1 MPNPTTAP
9 QTALTQPLGHPV
21 AYNIAQAARVL
32 GIGER
37 TMRYLIRAGQIRVAR
52 VGRRILVP
60 HSALVE
66 FVEQGGVEQ
75 VLYGHVAVRKA
86 RVEALA

>member
-1 MPNPTTAP
+1 MPNPTTP
-9 QTALTQPLGHPV
+9 QTALPPV

-37 TMRYLIRAGQIRVAR
+37 TLRYLIRAGQIRVAR
-52 VGRRILVP
+52 VGRRVLVP

-66 FVEQGGVEQ
+66 FVEQGGVER
-75 VLYGHVAVRKA
+75 VLYGHVAVRKTA

>member
-37 TMRYLIRAGQIRVAR
+37 TMRY
-52 VGRRILVP
+52 
-60 HSALVE
+60 
-66 FVEQGGVEQ
+66 
-75 VLYGHVAVRKA
+75 
-86 RVEALA
+86 

>member
-1 MPNPTTAP
+1 MPNPTTTP
-9 QTALTQPLGHPV
+9 QTALPHPV
-21 AYNIAQAARVL
+21 AYNIAQAAKVL

-37 TMRYLIRAGQIRVAR
+37 TLRYLIRAGQIRVAR
-52 VGRRILVP
+52 VGRRVLVP
-60 HSALVE
+60 HSAIVE
-66 FVEQGGVEQ
+66 FLERGGVEQ

>member
-1 MPNPTTAP
+1 MPNPTTP
-9 QTALTQPLGHPV
+9 QTALPPV
-21 AYNIAQAARVL
+21 AYNIAQAAQVL

-37 TMRYLIRAGQIRVAR
+37 ILRYLIRAGQIRVAR
-52 VGRRILVP
+52 VGRRVLVP
-60 HSALVE
+60 
-66 FVEQGGVEQ
+66 QGGVEQ

>member
-1 MPNPTTAP
+1 MPNPTTTP
-9 QTALTQPLGHPV
+9 QPLGHPV

-37 TMRYLIRAGQIRVAR
+37 TLRYLIRAGQIRVAR
-52 VGRRILVP
+52 VGRRVLVP
-60 HSALVE
+60 HSAIVE
-66 FVEQGGVEQ
+66 FLERGGVEQ